1 MDDHTTLPKS
11 TTQTS
16 IGLTYVILALFIGV
30 LAANSEDLENYLWL
44 EFFQTENSTVHSCFS
59 GNYSDFY

>member
-16 IGLTYVILALFIGV
+16 IGLLYVILAFFIGV
-30 LAANSEDLENYLWL
+30 LATNNADLENYLWL
-44 EFFQTENSTVHSCFS
+44 EFLQTENSTVHSVFS
-59 GNYSDFY
+59 GIYSDFY